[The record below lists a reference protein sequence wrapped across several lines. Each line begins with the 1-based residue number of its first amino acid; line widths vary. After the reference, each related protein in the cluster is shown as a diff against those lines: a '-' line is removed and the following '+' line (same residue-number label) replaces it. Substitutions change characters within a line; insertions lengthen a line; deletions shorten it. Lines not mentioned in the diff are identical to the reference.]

1 MSNSLGRVLVVDDEP
16 QVAAMLKEM
25 VSYLGYSVEL
35 TPTGEDGLRA
45 VAALQPDVVLLDI
58 SLPGMSGETVL
69 ERLRVTHPHVPV
81 IMVTGNADLEVA
93 QRTLDQG
100 AFDYIAKPFD
110 LVRLRQVLD
119 AARRPEDEQQQ

>member
-1 MSNSLGRVLVVDDEP
+1 
-16 QVAAMLKEM
+16 
-25 VSYLGYSVEL
+25 
-35 TPTGEDGLRA
+35 
-45 VAALQPDVVLLDI
+45 
-58 SLPGMSGETVL
+58 MSGEIVL
-69 ERLRVTHPHVPV
+69 EHLRVTHPHVPV

-119 AARRPEDEQQQ
+119 AAMAPGG